1 MKFLFFAVLLLLYVG
16 HCMSANILAFLPTFA
31 RSHYGGFQP
40 LLKELALRGHNVTVL
55 SHFALKNPPPNY
67 HHIDV
72 SIKERQDNN
81 FSMLS
86 IAPYLKPLV
95 IPIGF
100 LFFGSQI
107 TLETLNNTKVKE
119 FIHSDGY
126 QFDVVIF
133 ENFQHECFVSMSHKF
148 GAHAIQLFP
157 ATPTAFPSQW
167 YSQPF
172 NPSYIPDPN
181 SGYKDHMTLF
191 ERTINFLVMCLQFF
205 LFPIFYMPK
214 QNEIMLNYFNYTGS
228 ESRPSL
234 EEMMKNV
241 SLTLINTH
249 FTLGTARPLVPSFI
263 EVAGMHLKPSSKLPN
278 DLGELMDNSPDGVVY
293 FSFGSVVKGSH
304 LPMHQVE
311 MFLRKLGQIKQ
322 KVLWKWESDDLPE
335 LPSNVIVRKWF
346 PQVDI
351 LGHPNC
357 VLFITHGGIHS
368 VEEAV
373 YYGVPMLAIS
383 IFGDQLYNSI
393 MMESRGAAIR
403 LKYTELTENRF
414 GNNLNEILSNTSYKE
429 NAIKLSKIFHDQP
442 MKPLDKAVYWIEY
455 VIRHDGA
462 HHLKTAGN
470 KLNWFQFMSIDVVF
484 VLIISLFLF
493 LIISFYAI
501 KNIYN
506 LITEFRKYNTETN
519 DDKKDK

>member
-1 MKFLFFAVLLLLYVG
+1 MKYFFFVLLLLMYVS
-16 HCMSANILAFLPTFA
+16 HCSSANILAFLPTFA

-40 LLKELALRGHNVTVL
+40 LLKELAVRGHNVTVL

-72 SIKERQDNN
+72 SKERQNDNN
-81 FSMLS
+81 FSILS

-95 IPIGF
+95 IPIGT

-148 GAHAIQLFP
+148 SAHAIQLFP
-157 ATPTAFPSQW
+157 ATPIAFTSQW

-181 SGYKDHMTLF
+181 SGYKDQMSLF
-191 ERTINFLVMCLQFF
+191 ERTINFLVTCLQFF

-228 ESRPSL
+228 EFRPSL
-234 EEMMKNV
+234 EEMTKNI

-263 EVAGMHLKPSSKLPN
+263 EVAGMHLKPASKLPK
-278 DLGELMDNSPDGVVY
+278 DLQELMDNSPDGVVY

-304 LPMHQVE
+304 LPKHQVE
-311 MFLRKLGQIKQ
+311 MFLRQLGQIKQ

-335 LPSNVIVRKWF
+335 LPPNVVVNKWF

-368 VEEAV
+368 IEEAV

-403 LKYTELTENRF
+403 LKYSELNENRF
-414 GNNLNEILSNTSYKE
+414 SDNLHDMLSNISYKQ

-455 VIRHDGA
+455 VIRHNGA

-470 KLNWFQFMSIDVVF
+470 QLNWIQYLSIDVML
-484 VLIISLFLF
+484 VLLSTMFLI
-493 LIISFYAI
+493 LIISFYTMKKMYKWFI
-501 KNIYN
+501 RY
-506 LITEFRKYNTETN
+506 RKHHTETN
-519 DDKKDK
+519 DDKKEN